1 MPVPRRARG
10 ARLGQSDTMSRSTGR
25 QDPSTSEGVEMSDTS
40 TAQYVTFEQTGSI
53 ARITLN
59 RPEKL
64 NAIDYQVGAELY
76 AAFERCEPDPG
87 IRAIVLAGAGR
98 AFCAGDE
105 LGRERTPDEQL
116 SLNRRGTIKHYV
128 QGPGRWTATVR
139 LMRHLTQPIVV
150 RIQGYAYG
158 AGFNLALGA
167 DFRVM
172 ARDAKMATPFI
183 KRGMSTG
190 TNLLQQY
197 VGIGKAIEM
206 TLLGEPV
213 DAEEA
218 LRLGLVN
225 EVVDPS
231 DLDAAVD
238 RWAQRL
244 AAGPTAS
251 MSLTKHAVYQGW
263 SLEPDAAYW
272 HQGSAVA
279 ESRELDDL
287 AEGLAAFKDK

>member
-1 MPVPRRARG
+1 M
-10 ARLGQSDTMSRSTGR
+10 
-25 QDPSTSEGVEMSDTS
+25 S
-40 TAQYVTFEQTGSI
+40 TAEFVTFEQTGSI

-76 AAFERCEPDPG
+76 DAFARCEPDPS

-116 SLNRRGTIKHYV
+116 SLSRRGAIKHYV

-172 ARDAKMATPFI
+172 ARDARMATPFI
-183 KRGMSTG
+183 KRGMATG
-190 TNLLQQY
+190 ANLLQQY

-213 DAEEA
+213 PAEEA
-218 LRLGLVN
+218 LRLNLVN
-225 EVVDPS
+225 EVVPLDE
-231 DLDAAVD
+231 LDAAVEK
-238 RWAQRL
+238 WATLL
-244 AAGPTAS
+244 ANGPSAAIG
-251 MSLTKHAVYQGW
+251 LTKHAVYRGW
-263 SLEPDAAYW
+263 DQDPDEAYW
-272 HQGSAVA
+272 HQGSAVTQG
-279 ESRELDDL
+279 RDL
-287 AEGLAAFKDK
+287 EDHIEGVAAFKEKRQPNFTGR

>member
-1 MPVPRRARG
+1 
-10 ARLGQSDTMSRSTGR
+10 
-25 QDPSTSEGVEMSDTS
+25 MSDTS
-40 TAQYVTFEQTGSI
+40 AAQYQYVTVERAGAI

-64 NAIDYQVGAELY
+64 NAIDYQVGAELFD
-76 AAFERCEPDPG
+76 AFTQCEPDPS

-116 SLNRRGTIKHYV
+116 SLKRRGTIKHYV
-128 QGPGRWTATVR
+128 QGPGRWTSTVR
-139 LMRHLTQPIVV
+139 LMRSLPQPIIV

-172 ARDAKMATPFI
+172 ARDAKLATPFI
-183 KRGMSTG
+183 KRGLATG

-213 DAEEA
+213 GADEA

-225 EVVDPS
+225 EVVELA
-231 DLDAAVD
+231 DLDAAIE
-238 RWAQRL
+238 RWAERL
-244 AAGPTAS
+244 ASGPSAAIG
-251 MSLTKHAVYQGW
+251 LTKHAVYRGW
-263 SLEPDAAYW
+263 DEDTDEAYW
-272 HQGSAVA
+272 HQGSAVTQG
-279 ESRELDDL
+279 RELEDL
-287 AEGLAAFKDK
+287 AEGVAAFKEKRQPRFTGR

>member
-1 MPVPRRARG
+1 MPASDAPR
-10 ARLGQSDTMSRSTGR
+10 L
-25 QDPSTSEGVEMSDTS
+25 VL
-40 TAQYVTFEQTGSI
+40 FEQTAAI

-59 RPEKL
+59 RPDKL
-64 NAIDYQVGAELY
+64 NAINHELGLQLCE
-76 AAFERCEPDPG
+76 AFARCREQPS
-87 IRAIVLAGAGR
+87 IRAIVLLGAGR
-98 AFCAGDE
+98 ALCAGDE
-105 LGRERTPDEQL
+105 LGRERTTDEEE
-116 SLNRRGTIKHYV
+116 SLRRRGRINHYV
-128 QGPGRWTATVR
+128 AGPGRWTSAVR
-139 LMRHLTQPIVV
+139 LMRSLPQPIVV

-172 ARDAKMATPFI
+172 ARDAKLATPFI
-183 KRGMSTG
+183 KRGLATG

-225 EVVDPS
+225 EVVDA
-231 DLDAAVD
+231 DQLDDAVE
-238 RWAQRL
+238 RWARRL
-244 AAGPTAS
+244 ADGPTAS
-251 MSLTKHAVYQGW
+251 MSLTKHAVYEGW
-263 SLEPDAAYW
+263 DLDPDAAYW

-279 ESRELDDL
+279 ESRDLSDL
-287 AEGLAAFKDK
+287 AEGLAAFKDKRPPRFTGR

>member
-1 MPVPRRARG
+1 MPA
-10 ARLGQSDTMSRSTGR
+10 
-25 QDPSTSEGVEMSDTS
+25 SEAFVL
-40 TAQYVTFEQTGSI
+40 FEQTDAI

-59 RPEKL
+59 RPDKL
-64 NAIDYQVGAELY
+64 NAINHELGLQLWE
-76 AAFERCEPDPG
+76 AFARCREQSS

-98 AFCAGDE
+98 ALCAGDE
-105 LGRERTPDEQL
+105 LGRERTPDEEQAL
-116 SLNRRGTIKHYV
+116 RRRGRINHYV
-128 QGPGRWTATVR
+128 AGPGRWTSTVR
-139 LMRHLTQPIVV
+139 LMRSLPQPIVV

-172 ARDAKMATPFI
+172 ARDAKLATPFI
-183 KRGMSTG
+183 KRGLATG

-225 EVVDPS
+225 EVVDPAE
-231 DLDAAVD
+231 LDDAVE
-238 RWAQRL
+238 RWARRL
-244 AAGPTAS
+244 ADGPTAS

-263 SLEPDAAYW
+263 DLDPDAAYW

-279 ESRELDDL
+279 ESRDLDDL
-287 AEGLAAFKDK
+287 AEGLAAFKEKRSPRFTGR

>member
-1 MPVPRRARG
+1 MA
-10 ARLGQSDTMSRSTGR
+10 ASDTL
-25 QDPSTSEGVEMSDTS
+25 V
-40 TAQYVTFEQTGSI
+40 VFEQTDAI

-59 RPEKL
+59 RPDKL
-64 NAIDYQVGAELY
+64 NAINYELGLQLFD
-76 AAFERCEPDPG
+76 AFARCQEQPS

-98 AFCAGDE
+98 ALCAGDE
-105 LGRERTPDEQL
+105 LGRDRAPDEEE
-116 SLNRRGTIKHYV
+116 SLRRRGRITHYV
-128 QGPGRWTATVR
+128 AGPGRWTSTVR
-139 LMRHLTQPIVV
+139 LMRSLPQPIVV

-172 ARDAKMATPFI
+172 ARDAQLATPFV
-183 KRGMSTG
+183 KRGLATG

-225 EVVDPS
+225 EVVDPAE
-231 DLDAAVD
+231 LDEAVE

-244 AAGPTAS
+244 AAGPTATLA
-251 MSLTKHAVYQGW
+251 LTKHAVYSGW
-263 SLEPDAAYW
+263 DLDPDAAYW

-279 ESRELDDL
+279 ESRDLEDL
-287 AEGLAAFKDK
+287 AEGVAAFKDKRPPRFTGR

>member
-1 MPVPRRARG
+1 MSA
-10 ARLGQSDTMSRSTGR
+10 SDAL
-25 QDPSTSEGVEMSDTS
+25 VL
-40 TAQYVTFEQTGSI
+40 FEQTDAI

-59 RPEKL
+59 RPDKL
-64 NAIDYQVGAELY
+64 NAINHELGLQLWE
-76 AAFERCEPDPG
+76 AFARCREQSS

-98 AFCAGDE
+98 ALCAGDE
-105 LGRERTPDEQL
+105 LGRERTPDEEE
-116 SLNRRGTIKHYV
+116 SLRRRGRINHYV
-128 QGPGRWTATVR
+128 AGPGRWTSTVR
-139 LMRHLTQPIVV
+139 LMRSLPQPIVV

-172 ARDAKMATPFI
+172 GRDAKLATPFV
-183 KRGMSTG
+183 KRGLATG
-190 TNLLQQY
+190 SNLLQQY

-225 EVVDPS
+225 EVVDAAE
-231 DLDAAVD
+231 LDAAVE

-244 AAGPTAS
+244 AAGPTAA
-251 MSLTKHAVYQGW
+251 MSLTKHAVYAGW
-263 SLEPDAAYW
+263 SLDPDAAYW

-279 ESRELDDL
+279 EARDLEDL
-287 AEGLAAFKDK
+287 AEGVAAFKEKRAPRFTGR

>member
-1 MPVPRRARG
+1 MPASKAFV
-10 ARLGQSDTMSRSTGR
+10 L
-25 QDPSTSEGVEMSDTS
+25 
-40 TAQYVTFEQTGSI
+40 FEQTDAI

-59 RPEKL
+59 RPDKL
-64 NAIDYQVGAELY
+64 NAINHELGLQLWE
-76 AAFERCEPDPG
+76 AFARCREQSS

-98 AFCAGDE
+98 ALCAGDE
-105 LGRERTPDEQL
+105 LGRERTPDEEFAL
-116 SLNRRGTIKHYV
+116 RRRGRINHYV
-128 QGPGRWTATVR
+128 AGPGRWTSTVR
-139 LMRHLTQPIVV
+139 LMRSLPQPIVV

-172 ARDAKMATPFI
+172 ARDAKLATPFI
-183 KRGMSTG
+183 KRGLATG

-225 EVVDPS
+225 EIV
-231 DLDAAVD
+231 DAAELDDAVE
-238 RWAQRL
+238 RWARRL
-244 AAGPTAS
+244 AVGPTAS

-263 SLEPDAAYW
+263 DLDPAAAYW

-279 ESRELDDL
+279 ESRDLDDL
-287 AEGLAAFKDK
+287 AEGLAAFKEKRSPRFTGR

>member
-1 MPVPRRARG
+1 MAASDALV
-10 ARLGQSDTMSRSTGR
+10 LFEQSDG
-25 QDPSTSEGVEMSDTS
+25 
-40 TAQYVTFEQTGSI
+40 I

-59 RPEKL
+59 RPDKL
-64 NAIDYQVGAELY
+64 NAIDFELGLQLFD
-76 AAFERCEPDPG
+76 AFARCQDESS

-105 LGRERTPDEQL
+105 LGRDRTADEEE
-116 SLNRRGTIKHYV
+116 SLRRRGRINHYV
-128 QGPGRWTATVR
+128 AGPGRWTSTVR
-139 LMRHLTQPIVV
+139 MMRSLAQPIIV

-172 ARDAKMATPFI
+172 ARDAKLATPFV
-183 KRGMSTG
+183 KRGLATG

-206 TLLGEPV
+206 TLLGEPI

-225 EVVDPS
+225 EVVDAAG
-231 DLDAAVD
+231 LDQAVE

-244 AAGPTAS
+244 ATGPTATI
-251 MSLTKHAVYQGW
+251 SLTKHAVYAGW
-263 SLEPDAAYW
+263 DLNPDAAYW

-279 ESRELDDL
+279 ESRDLEDL
-287 AEGLAAFKDK
+287 AEGVAAFKEKRPPRFTGR

>member
-1 MPVPRRARG
+1 MA
-10 ARLGQSDTMSRSTGR
+10 
-25 QDPSTSEGVEMSDTS
+25 ETS
-40 TAQYVTFEQTGSI
+40 TAQYVTFEQTGAI

-64 NAIDYQVGAELY
+64 NAIDYQLGGELY
-76 AAFERCEPDPG
+76 AAFERCEPDPS
-87 IRAIVLAGAGR
+87 IRAIILAGAGR

-105 LGRERTPDEQL
+105 LGRDRTPDEQL
-116 SLNRRGTIKHYV
+116 SLTRRGATKHYV
-128 QGPGRWTATVR
+128 QGPGRWTSTVR
-139 LMRHLTQPIVV
+139 LMRNLTQPIVA

-172 ARDAKMATPFI
+172 ARDARMATPFI
-183 KRGMSTG
+183 KRGLATG

-225 EVVDPS
+225 EVVEPG
-231 DLDAAVD
+231 DLDGAVE
-238 RWAQRL
+238 RWAERL
-244 AAGPTAS
+244 ASGPTAAIG
-251 MSLTKHAVYQGW
+251 LTKHAVYRGW
-263 SLEPDAAYW
+263 DHDPDEAYW
-272 HQGSAVA
+272 HQGSAVTQG
-279 ESRELDDL
+279 RELEDL
-287 AEGLAAFKDK
+287 AEGVAAFKEKRPPRFTGR

>member
-1 MPVPRRARG
+1 MAD
-10 ARLGQSDTMSRSTGR
+10 A
-25 QDPSTSEGVEMSDTS
+25 S
-40 TAQYVTFEQTGSI
+40 TAQYVTFEKTGAI

-76 AAFERCEPDPG
+76 AAFQRCEPDPS
-87 IRAIVLAGAGR
+87 IRAIILAGAGR

-105 LGRERTPDEQL
+105 LGRERTPEEQL
-116 SLNRRGTIKHYV
+116 SLKRRGTIKHYV
-128 QGPGRWTATVR
+128 QGPGRWTSTLR
-139 LMRHLTQPIVV
+139 LMRTLPQPIVA
-150 RIQGYAYG
+150 RLQGYAYG

-167 DFRVM
+167 DFRVI

-183 KRGMSTG
+183 KRGLATG

-218 LRLGLVN
+218 FRLGLVN
-225 EVVDPS
+225 EVVDLA
-231 DLDAAVD
+231 DLDAAVE
-238 RWAQRL
+238 RWAETL
-244 AAGPTAS
+244 ANGPSAAI
-251 MSLTKHAVYQGW
+251 SLTKHAVYRGW
-263 SLEPDAAYW
+263 DHDPDEAYW
-272 HQGSAVA
+272 HQGSAVTQG
-279 ESRELDDL
+279 RDL
-287 AEGLAAFKDK
+287 EDHIEGVAAFKEKRQPRFTGR